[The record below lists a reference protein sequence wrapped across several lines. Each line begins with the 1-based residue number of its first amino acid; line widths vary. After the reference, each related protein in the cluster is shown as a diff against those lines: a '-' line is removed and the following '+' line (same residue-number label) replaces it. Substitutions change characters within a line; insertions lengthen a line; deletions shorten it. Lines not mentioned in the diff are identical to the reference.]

1 MAKYKAA
8 IKFRGIKE
16 KKVFE
21 ENEEFEMTVK
31 RAEEI
36 EATVLE
42 KNPDIKS
49 VMTRLDEPETKTK
62 KATEEPPTKE

>member
-16 KKVFE
+16 KKVFDV
-21 ENEEFEMTVK
+21 NEEFEMTIK

-36 EATVLE
+36 EATILE